1 MKRQMRCIMKFLNK
15 MERKFGK
22 YTIQN
27 LTFWLIGFYVLGYII
42 EFTMPN
48 VVSYLTLEPYYI
60 MHGEVWRLIS
70 WILIPPSTSMIF
82 LIFMLMCYYFIG
94 ISIER
99 VIGTFRYN
107 VYMIGGILLT
117 AISAMALY
125 GINYW
130 VTGKLLI
137 GIGGYYSTNYI
148 NMSLFLTFAVLFP
161 NVQFQ
166 LYFLIPIRAKWMGLI
181 EFIWAAF
188 SFISGNLAERVAI
201 LASLANFLIFYL
213 STRNYN
219 RVSPKEIHRKQVYRQ
234 QMRQPQGVTRH
245 KCAICGRTEKDGD
258 NLEFRFCSKC
268 EGNYEYCQDHLF
280 THQHIKRS

>member
-1 MKRQMRCIMKFLNK
+1 MNFLNK

-22 YTIQN
+22 YAIQN

-42 EFTMPN
+42 EFRMPN
-48 VVSYLTLEPYYI
+48 VIEKLTLEPYYVI
-60 MHGEVWRLIS
+60 RGEVWRLVS
-70 WILIPPSTSMIF
+70 WILIPPDTSLIF

-99 VIGTFRYN
+99 AIGTFRYN
-107 VYMIGGILLT
+107 VYLLGGMIIST
-117 AISAMALY
+117 ISAMALY
-125 GINYW
+125 GINYLI
-130 VTGKLLI
+130 TGTQLKDI
-137 GIGGYYSTNYI
+137 GINFNTNYI

-166 LYFLIPIRAKWMGLI
+166 LYFLIPIKAKWMGII
-181 EFIWAAF
+181 EAAWAVY
-188 SFISGNLAERVAI
+188 SFIGGDISQRVAV

-213 STRNYN
+213 CTRNYH

-268 EGNYEYCQDHLF
+268 EGNYEYCQEHLF

>member
-1 MKRQMRCIMKFLNK
+1 MNFLNK

-22 YTIQN
+22 YAIQN
-27 LTFWLIGFYVLGYII
+27 LTFWLIGFYILGYII

-48 VVSYLTLEPYYI
+48 VLVMLTLEPYYV
-60 MHGEVWRLIS
+60 MQGQVWRLVS
-70 WILIPPSTSMIF
+70 WILIPPSTSIIF

-99 VIGTFRYN
+99 AVGTFRYN
-107 VYMIGGILLT
+107 VYLLGGMIIST
-117 AISAMALY
+117 ISAMALY
-125 GINYW
+125 GIYYL
-130 VTGKLLI
+130 VTGMTLR
-137 GIGGYYSTNYI
+137 GIGAYYSTNYV

-166 LYFLIPIRAKWMGLI
+166 LYFLIPVKAKWMGVI
-181 EFIWAAF
+181 EAVWAAF
-188 SFISGNLAERVAI
+188 SFIGGNLPQRTAI

-213 STRNYN
+213 CTRNYH
-219 RVSPKEIHRKQVYRQ
+219 RASPKEIHRKQVYRQ

-268 EGNYEYCQDHLF
+268 EGNYEYCQEHLF

>member
-1 MKRQMRCIMKFLNK
+1 MNFLNK

-22 YTIQN
+22 YAIHN

-48 VVSYLTLEPYYI
+48 VLGMLTLEPYYI
-60 MHGEVWRLIS
+60 MQGQVWRLVS
-70 WILIPPSTSMIF
+70 WILIPPSTNIIF
-82 LIFMLMCYYFIG
+82 MIFMLMCYYFIG
-94 ISIER
+94 ISIEH

-107 VYMIGGILLT
+107 VYLIGGMIIST
-117 AISAMALY
+117 ISAMALY
-125 GINYW
+125 GIYYL
-130 VTGKLLI
+130 VVGKVLL
-137 GIGGYYSTNYI
+137 GVGSYFSTNYI

-166 LYFLIPIRAKWMGLI
+166 LYFLIPIKAKWMGII
-181 EFIWAAF
+181 EFVWAAF
-188 SFISGNLAERVAI
+188 SFISGNLAQKTAI
-201 LASLANFLIFYL
+201 VASLANFLIFYL
-213 STRNYN
+213 STRNYHK
-219 RVSPKEIHRKQVYRQ
+219 VSPKEIHRKQVYRQ

-245 KCAICGRTEKDGD
+245 KCAICGRTEKDGED
-258 NLEFRFCSKC
+258 LEFRFCSKC